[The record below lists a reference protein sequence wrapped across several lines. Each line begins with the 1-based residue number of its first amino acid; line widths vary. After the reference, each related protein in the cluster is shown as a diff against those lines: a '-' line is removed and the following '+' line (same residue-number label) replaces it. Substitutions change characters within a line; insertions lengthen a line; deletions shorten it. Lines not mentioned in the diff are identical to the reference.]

1 VDELMT
7 TYTLEHAQTLREAI
21 ASGEHRVTYDG
32 KTIEYRTVSDLK
44 LALAE
49 VEAAL
54 ASSNGKTK
62 TRQIRVTTSKG
73 F

>member
-1 VDELMT
+1 MT
-7 TYTLEHAQTLREAI
+7 TYTLEHAQALREAI

-54 ASSNGKTK
+54 ASDSGKTK
-62 TRQIRVTTSKG
+62 TRQIMITTSKG